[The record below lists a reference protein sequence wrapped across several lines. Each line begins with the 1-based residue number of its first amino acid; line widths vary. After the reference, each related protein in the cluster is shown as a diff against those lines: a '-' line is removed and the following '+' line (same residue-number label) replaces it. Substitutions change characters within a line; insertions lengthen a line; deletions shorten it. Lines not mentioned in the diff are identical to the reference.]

1 MTQTVGDGPA
11 DRQPSP
17 PTRRAVA
24 VLGAVVDS
32 RANRPDRHTTLADIV
47 RDTGMSRATAHAIVA
62 ELVALRWLDRDPAGH
77 ITLGSDFLATAAR
90 ALDGDHLGSVARP
103 VIGELSRDLQMPV
116 FLARRLDDASITV
129 VEYAP
134 DRSRAPHLQI
144 GRPITLR
151 PPICR
156 EFLAWEPAAVQAEW
170 IDRARP
176 EDRDRL
182 RRVLPAIAERGYSVE
197 RITDE
202 HRAVMDSLADM
213 SSVPAALRSRVGALV
228 SELAA
233 IDYLPAELT
242 GEVGAVTVGAPVF
255 DEGGRVVASVVAC
268 PNATMTAADLIAVG
282 RATAQA
288 AKLLRSGR

>member
-1 MTQTVGDGPA
+1 MTPTVGDQPTE
-11 DRQPSP
+11 RQPSP

-24 VLGAVVDS
+24 VLAAVVDAS
-32 RANRPDRHTTLADIV
+32 TTRPDRHSTLADIV

-62 ELVALRWLDRDPAGH
+62 ELVGLGWLNRDDAGT
-77 ITLGSDFLATAAR
+77 ITLGPDFLATAAR
-90 ALDGDHLGSVARP
+90 ALDGDRLSTSARP
-103 VIGELSRDLQMPV
+103 VLAALSSDLGMPV
-116 FLARRLDDASITV
+116 FLARRIDDDTITV

-134 DRSRAPHLQI
+134 DRTDAPHLQI

-156 EFLAWEPAAVQAEW
+156 EFLAWEPADVQQRW
-170 IDRARP
+170 LGRARP

-182 RRVLPAIAERGYSVE
+182 RRVLTAVADRGYSVE

-202 HRAVMDSLADM
+202 HRAVMDSLAEM
-213 SSVPAALRSRVGALV
+213 SSVPASLRSRVGALV

-233 IDYLPAELT
+233 IDYLPAELV

-255 DEGGRVVASVVAC
+255 DGDRVVASVVAC
-268 PNATMTAADLIAVG
+268 PNATMSADDLDRVG
-282 RATAQA
+282 RAAVASA
-288 AKLLRSGR
+288 ALLGSGR